1 MKGKNIM
8 TTKENEKALTA
19 LVNEVLNAKNTLKT
33 VENTITDIVNILK
46 EGITGKDWTTLV
58 KVLFTKTGNTTF
70 YSLYMN
76 SYLKDNGVF
85 FEYNVKKDKL
95 FYFGNIKEIKQTYQE
110 WKEEKRKERLKEK
123 ESLSK
128 KERVLKDFSKVEKL
142 DKESLK
148 ILSEYITGKLHKT
161 L

>member
-1 MKGKNIM
+1 M